1 MPLVFAF
8 WHQHFKKEKT
18 MKNYLRN
25 WNFMRVLRLA
35 LGIYIIVQG
44 VIENQWMFVALGGL
58 LSLMPLLNIGCCGA
72 SGCNTP
78 VSKSN
83 EKNEEVSY
91 EEIR

>member
-1 MPLVFAF
+1 
-8 WHQHFKKEKT
+8 
-18 MKNYLRN
+18 
-25 WNFMRVLRLA
+25 MRVLRLV
-35 LGIYIIVQG
+35 LGIFIIVQG
-44 VIENQWMFVALGGL
+44 VQAKEWLFVALGGL

-72 SGCNTP
+72 AGCNTP